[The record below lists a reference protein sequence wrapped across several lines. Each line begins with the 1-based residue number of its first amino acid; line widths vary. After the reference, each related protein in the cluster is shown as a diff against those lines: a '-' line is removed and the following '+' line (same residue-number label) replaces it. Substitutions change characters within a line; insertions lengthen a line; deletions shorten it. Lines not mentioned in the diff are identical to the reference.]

1 MHYLLEGF
9 KLISKPGIKR
19 FVVIPFIINMILFTA
34 LFFLARY
41 YFSEL
46 NSWIE
51 NHLPHWLL
59 WLGNIL
65 WLIFFISFAL
75 VMVYTFS
82 ILANLIAAPFNGLL
96 AEKIEWYL
104 TGNELDNKT
113 WLQFL
118 KDTPAMI
125 GRQLLLIG
133 YYLPRA
139 CLLII
144 LFFIPVVQLVAGVLW
159 FLFNAWYM
167 TLQYV
172 DYPTDNHHI
181 PLNAVREWMLQKK
194 WLSLSFGTSILVMS
208 MIPILNFFVVPAA
221 VAGATK
227 FYLDN
232 KA

>member
-19 FVVIPFIINMILFTA
+19 FVVIPLIINMVLFAA
-34 LFFLARY
+34 LFFLARHY
-41 YFSEL
+41 VGEL
-46 NSWIE
+46 NFWIE

-59 WLGNIL
+59 WLGHIL

-82 ILANLIAAPFNGLL
+82 ILANLVAAPFNGLL
-96 AEKIEWYL
+96 AEKVEWYL

-118 KDTPAMI
+118 KDTPAII
-125 GRQLLLIG
+125 GRQLSLIA

-144 LFFIPVVQLVAGVLW
+144 LFFIPVIQLVAGVLW

-172 DYPTDNHHI
+172 DYPTDNHRI
-181 PLNAVREWMLQKK
+181 PLNTVREWLLQKK
-194 WLSLSFGTSILVMS
+194 GLSLSFGASVLVVS